1 MALSDD
7 KVYLN
12 AKGTRLLDTPAS
24 KDRNYVFEKAYA
36 KYLNMKNGEEESP
49 EIEEGGDAK
58 KEENSP
64 EIKEDGDSKKMQD

>member
-24 KDRNYVFEKAYA
+24 NDRNYVFEKAYA
-36 KYLNMKNGEEESP
+36 KYLNMKNDEEESS
-49 EIEEGGDAK
+49 EIEEGGGTRK
-58 KEENSP
+58 
-64 EIKEDGDSKKMQD
+64 

>member
-36 KYLNMKNGEEESP
+36 KYLNIKNDEEESP
-49 EIEEGGDAK
+49 EIKEDDDTK

-64 EIKEDGDSKKMQD
+64 EIKEGGDSKEV